1 MITRLFIHL
10 HTARVKGLVPVALL
24 EQGQDLPGVQ
34 GPPVQE
40 EGGVGGHRVLGAPPD
55 LPGFGVKREAPWL
68 HLPQEMDHLGIAS
81 VPEVGTGRTNAVLM
95 N

>member
-1 MITRLFIHL
+1 M
-10 HTARVKGLVPVALL
+10 VSVVLL

-40 EGGVGGHRVLGAPPD
+40 EGRVGGHRVLGAPPD
-55 LPGFGVKREAPWL
+55 LLGFGVKREAPRL

-81 VPEVGTGRTNAVLM
+81 VPEMGEQMQRC
-95 N
+95 